1 MFFILG
7 YYIYFYLGLI
17 SYLIYL
23 LQYANKV
30 HLRYRIYLLG
40 IKLTNKIRE
49 KIKQEKYDI
58 IKKIF
63 NNILVYTELIHGFA
77 EGLSESK
84 PLVELKKYSCIEIQ
98 TDEIPKPEPEI
109 IIKEVIKEKIIEKVI
124 EKPIFKERISEIKLE
139 DSKSSKNKRSK
150 SNSSNIEESEGNK
163 SKKSVFIK
171 MKKSEYDGFTESEVD
186 FGQTKKRKKK
196 NKNNENTS
204 DEESTKR
211 KNKVKV
217 SIANRY

>member
-49 KIKQEKYDI
+49 KIDDNKYEI
-58 IKKIF
+58 IKRIF
-63 NNILVYTELIHGFA
+63 MNMMVYTELIHGFV
-77 EGLSESK
+77 EGLSMSK

-98 TDEIPKPEPEI
+98 TDKMSEPVP
-109 IIKEVIKEKIIEKVI
+109 IIKEIIKEKIIEKII
-124 EKPIFKERISEIKLE
+124 EKPIFKERISEIKVE
-139 DSKSSKNKRSK
+139 DTKSKKRSK
-150 SNSSNIEESEGNK
+150 SNSSNVEDSETNKSNK

-186 FGQTKKRKKK
+186 FGGKDISKKRKKK
-196 NKNNENTS
+196 TKENTS
-204 DEESTKR
+204 NEESIKTSNR
-211 KNKVKV
+211 VKV
-217 SIANRY
+217 SIASRY